1 MESTGN
7 ISTSPIFGETTESD
21 WLDMYERLDNG
32 DISEENLWCA
42 LDEMMGGASTQMDRF
57 QFTHLDPTVP
67 VTVSIDESKR
77 ATWDMAKDMIN
88 TTR

>member
-1 MESTGN
+1 MASTNNLFDDTNESDWR
-7 ISTSPIFGETTESD
+7 ESD
-21 WLDMYERLDNG
+21 WLDMYQRLEDG
-32 DISEENLWCA
+32 DIDEDNLLYV

-57 QFTHLDPTVP
+57 QFTHCDPTDP

-77 ATWDMAKDMIN
+77 ATWDMAKDMIA

>member
-1 MESTGN
+1 MTSTD
-7 ISTSPIFGETTESD
+7 STTAPPNFGEATESD
-21 WLDMYERLDNG
+21 WLDMYERLDDG
-32 DISEENLWCA
+32 DIAEDNLWHA
-42 LDEMMGGASTQMDRF
+42 LDEMMGGGPTQMDRF

-77 ATWDMAKDMIN
+77 ATWDMAKDMIT